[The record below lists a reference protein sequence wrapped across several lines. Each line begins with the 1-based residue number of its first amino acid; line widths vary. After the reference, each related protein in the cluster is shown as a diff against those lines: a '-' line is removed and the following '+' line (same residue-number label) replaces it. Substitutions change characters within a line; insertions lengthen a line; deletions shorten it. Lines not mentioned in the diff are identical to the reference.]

1 MPFCFFL
8 SPFSLSLSSD
18 SHCWIVSER
27 KPNTGREW
35 SLCGISTAR
44 GSVLRTLLALSVS
57 PPLVVGGGRWD
68 ELPAQVLLWASVGGF
83 TGRHPQGGKHTSRVR
98 GSDKVGG
105 LLLLW
110 LHYFHWWESLLAVL
124 PRRPSSLCC
133 PATFPPFPTP
143 PFPTQTHF
151 WVPRSLFSMRLKRD
165 DASLWLV
172 EWVPGWDLIG
182 LTVYHC
188 LVNHALLN
196 NYKFDILFSSRELK
210 KTVIC
215 EIMKLQMEES

>member
-83 TGRHPQGGKHTSRVR
+83 TGRHPQGGKHPSRMR

-105 LLLLW
+105 LLLSW

-124 PRRPSSLCC
+124 PRSFLPLLPRHIPTLPHSSLSH
-133 PATFPPFPTP
+133 P
-143 PFPTQTHF
+143 
-151 WVPRSLFSMRLKRD
+151 D
-165 DASLWLV
+165 
-172 EWVPGWDLIG
+172 
-182 LTVYHC
+182 
-188 LVNHALLN
+188 ALLGSSLH
-196 NYKFDILFSSRELK
+196 LFYASQEGWRFLVIGGVSSWLRSDWFNSISL
-210 KTVIC
+210 
-215 EIMKLQMEES
+215 SG

>member
-83 TGRHPQGGKHTSRVR
+83 TGRHPQGGKHTSRMR

-110 LHYFHWWESLLAVL
+110 LHYFHWWESLL
-124 PRRPSSLCC
+124 PRRPSSPSFL
-133 PATFPPFPTP
+133 PLLPRHIPTLP
-143 PFPTQTHF
+143 HS
-151 WVPRSLFSMRLKRD
+151 SLSHPD
-165 DASLWLV
+165 
-172 EWVPGWDLIG
+172 
-182 LTVYHC
+182 
-188 LVNHALLN
+188 ALLGSSLP
-196 NYKFDILFSSRELK
+196 LFYASQEGWRFLVIGGVSSWLRSDWFNSISL
-210 KTVIC
+210 
-215 EIMKLQMEES
+215 SG